1 MEIKQRI
8 IDNKRKKE
16 TEKRASAAKR
26 NERKQGVQEGNK
38 LREERMEAL
47 KKEFLGVTVE
57 SFRKS
62 IGRYLTGTE
71 DIEWAKK
78 IIKSKMKT

>member
-16 TEKRASAAKR
+16 TEKRSSTAKR

-47 KKEFLGVTVE
+47 KKEFMGGD
-57 SFRKS
+57 SRIFQ
-62 IGRYLTGTE
+62 
-71 DIEWAKK
+71 KK
-78 IIKSKMKT
+78 YR